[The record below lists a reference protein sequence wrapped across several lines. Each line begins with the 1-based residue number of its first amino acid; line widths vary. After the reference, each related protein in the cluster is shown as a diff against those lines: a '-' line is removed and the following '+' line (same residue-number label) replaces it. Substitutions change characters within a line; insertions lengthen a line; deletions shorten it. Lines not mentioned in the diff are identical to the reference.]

1 MNKFEIDATNQTL
14 GRLASKAAF
23 ILRGKNLVSYKPNE
37 TPKNEVI
44 LKNIDKIRFTG
55 LKLQNKLYHRYTG
68 YHSGIKTKTLSELW
82 EKKPAYLIRQVIYNM
97 LPKNKLRDKIIKN
110 LKIDK

>member
-1 MNKFEIDATNQTL
+1 MKYELDATNQTL

-23 ILRGKNLVSYKPNE
+23 ILRGKNLVSYQPNE
-37 TPKNEVI
+37 MPKNEVVI
-44 LKNIDKIRFTG
+44 KNTDKLRFTG

-68 YHSGIKTKTLSELW
+68 YHSGIKTVKLSELW
-82 EKKPAYLIRQVIYNM
+82 EKRPAYLIRQTIYNM

-110 LKIDK
+110 LKVQK